1 MGVLQALL
9 VMVISSIKFMA
20 AIPLAVYQY
29 DLSLWETFLYS
40 SIGGVL
46 GVIIFAKFSKWVVK
60 IYYHFFS
67 PKNNLNDKKSIKEVV
82 AAKTV
87 RKYGLFGIAFLTPIF
102 FSIPIGTFI
111 ALRFFP
117 DKRKT
122 LPVLL
127 AAVFGWS
134 FVLSVVLTTL

>member
-1 MGVLQALL
+1 MGVLQAIL
-9 VMVISSIKFMA
+9 VMLVSSVKFLA
-20 AIPLAVYQY
+20 AIPLAIYQY
-29 DLSLWETFLYS
+29 DLSFWETFLYS

-46 GVIIFAKFSKWVVK
+46 GVIIFARLSKWIVK
-60 IYYHFFS
+60 VYYHFFS
-67 PKNNLNDKKSIKEVV
+67 PKKKLNTKKSIKRVV
-82 AAKTV
+82 AVKTV
-87 RKYGLFGIAFLTPIF
+87 RKYGLFGIAFLTPVF

-134 FVLSVVLTTL
+134 FVLSVVLTTI